1 MTREEI
7 LLKISN
13 LEPSPLDENIPDDDK
28 EAAYCK
34 GYNDALTDVMELL
47 KTKSQVKQHK
57 TNGVSFDWNET
68 IRKLYGGSDD

>member
-7 LLKISN
+7 LSKINN

-34 GYNDALTDVMELL
+34 GYNDALEDVIG
-47 KTKSQVKQHK
+47 QVRRIH
-57 TNGVSFDWNET
+57 D
-68 IRKLYGGSDD
+68 